1 MRNIVLCGSM
11 TFIEKM
17 KALSVT
23 LSKMGFIPIIP
34 EEDKWGEIKDEDINE
49 YKRKVSRDHFNK
61 IADKNTHA
69 IFVVNESKN
78 GKDNYIGANTFAEI
92 ALAFYF
98 GKDIYILNDMYQP
111 YKDELL
117 AWGSQILNGN
127 IESCRR
133 LPLYLGGNPPA

>member
-1 MRNIVLCGSM
+1 MKNIVLCGSM

-17 KALSVT
+17 KDFPAILSE
-23 LSKMGFIPIIP
+23 MGFAPIIP
-34 EEDKWGEIKDEDINE
+34 EEGNWDGIRYEDINE

-61 IADKNTHA
+61 IADRNTYA
-69 IFVVNESKN
+69 ILVINESKN

-98 GKDIYILNDMYQP
+98 EKKIYILNGIYPP

-117 AWGSQILNGN
+117 AWGSQMLDGN
-127 IESCRR
+127 IKDLCGADYSVCS
-133 LPLYLGGNPPA
+133 GS